1 MAIFQV
7 VHKQRLLLQ
16 EVRNVFYYETITGD
30 PTSAEWQ
37 DIADEI
43 RVDLTGD
50 INDDQSASW
59 SFYAIEYRKVDVAG
73 LLSVEVIPTAG
84 TLVGVNANNEVPTQ
98 IALLVSVKG
107 DTVKPNRARTYLA
120 GFTIAGLT
128 DSIWGSNIVAAC
140 ELFVDLQSVL
150 NAAGTNELQRV
161 SAQWNSS
168 HTQVIAFNNI
178 AARPSKGSLVPA
190 TQRRRRIGVGI

>member
-7 VHKQRLLLQ
+7 THKQRLLLQ
-16 EVRNVFYYETITGD
+16 EVRNIYYYETITGD

-43 RVDLTGD
+43 RVDFTGD
-50 INDDQSASW
+50 INDDQSDSW

-73 LLSVEVIPTAG
+73 LLSVEVFPTAG
-84 TLVGVNANNEVPTQ
+84 DLAGVNANNEVPTQ

-107 DTVKPNRARTYLA
+107 TTIKPNRARTYLA

-128 DSIWGSNIVAAC
+128 DSIWGANILAAC
-140 ELFVDLQSVL
+140 ELFIDLQSVL

-168 HTQVIAFNNI
+168 HTQVIAHNNI
-178 AARPSKGSLVPA
+178 AASASKGSLVPA